1 MGLFRRIV
9 LTTVAMMVVQQLA
22 WAATPSKPKVTKQ
35 TVSMRTAKG
44 QTLGKADLIS
54 TTVNGKTSR
63 VLAVKVAN
71 FSLPPGTKL
80 AVKVNGTAVATAKVI
95 EELDNYDV
103 DGDGITNE
111 EDTDDDGDGIPDAN
125 DTDDDGDGI
134 PDTEEADADD
144 DGNPDLQD
152 EDDNDDGVP
161 DDELD
166 TDDDGI
172 PDNEDDDDDD
182 DGIPDDEDDDDDGDD
197 VSDEVDDDTAV
208 VTDKIGVVVGSGIP
222 SVTKGSRITV
232 TLPNGTVLASGKF

>member
-1 MGLFRRIV
+1 MWLFQRIV
-9 LTTVAMMVVQQLA
+9 LSTVTMMVAQQLA

-44 QTLGKADLIS
+44 QSLGKADLIS

-63 VLAVKVAN
+63 VLSVKVAN

-95 EELDNYDV
+95 QEWDNYDV

-111 EDTDDDGDGIPDAN
+111 EDTDDDGDGIPDAQ
-125 DTDDDGDGI
+125 DTDDDDDGI

-144 DGNPDLQD
+144 DGILDFQD

-161 DDELD
+161 DDEVD

-172 PDNEDDDDDD
+172 PGYEDDDDDD
-182 DGIPDDEDDDDDGDD
+182 DGIPDEVDEDTEV
-197 VSDEVDDDTAV
+197 VSY
-208 VTDKIGVVVGSGIP
+208 KIGVVVGSGIP

-232 TLPNGTVLASGKF
+232 TLPNGTVFVSGKF